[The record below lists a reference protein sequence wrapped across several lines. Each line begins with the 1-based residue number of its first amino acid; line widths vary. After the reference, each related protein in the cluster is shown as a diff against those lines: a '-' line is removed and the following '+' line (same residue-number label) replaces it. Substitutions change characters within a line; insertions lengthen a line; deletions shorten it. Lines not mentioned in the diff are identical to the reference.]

1 MWSKTKKALESRLAD
16 CLRDRVYYTFARH
29 IYYDNQW
36 DYQFPIFYIR
46 VDKETWFATN
56 PQWHD
61 KVAEY
66 ASRLS
71 GRKYNGYYGGRN
83 GVFKEAVDMATKE
96 MGTLDMFGYTE
107 HEDYLMEMVHNY
119 LNVYTIE
126 ECMNHGNY
134 FYRILAVL
142 DRRTGKRKIK
152 ALLDNID
159 NEPEW
164 FRKYITL
171 RATAQNII

>member
-1 MWSKTKKALESRLAD
+1 
-16 CLRDRVYYTFARH
+16 VYYTFARH
-29 IYYDNQW
+29 IYYDNCW

-56 PQWHD
+56 PQWTY
-61 KVAEY
+61 KVKEY
-66 ASRLS
+66 NRIT
-71 GRKYNGYYGGRN
+71 RN
-83 GVFKEAVDMATKE
+83 YQKAVDMATKE

-126 ECMNHGNY
+126 ECMNHDNY

>member
-1 MWSKTKKALESRLAD
+1 MWSKTKKALENRLAE
-16 CLRDRVYYTFARH
+16 CLRDRVYYTFANH
-29 IYYDNQW
+29 TYFYNGSAGGDFEF
-36 DYQFPIFYIR
+36 YPLFYIR
-46 VDKETWFATN
+46 VDKETWFVTN
-56 PQWHD
+56 VKWTEKVSEYEKITHD
-61 KVAEY
+61 YK
-66 ASRLS
+66 
-71 GRKYNGYYGGRN
+71 K
-83 GVFKEAVDMATKE
+83 AVDMATKE
-96 MGTLDMFGYTE
+96 MGTLDMFGYTKG
-107 HEDYLMEMVHNY
+107 DYLMEMVHNY
-119 LNVYTIE
+119 LNVYTID
-126 ECMNHGNY
+126 ECMNHDNY

>member
-1 MWSKTKKALESRLAD
+1 MWSKTKKALENRLAE

-29 IYYDNQW
+29 IYYDYHW
-36 DYQFPIFYIR
+36 SYHFPIFYIR

-56 PQWHD
+56 PQWNY
-61 KVAEY
+61 KVKEY
-66 ASRLS
+66 NRIT
-71 GRKYNGYYGGRN
+71 RN
-83 GVFKEAVDMATKE
+83 YQKAVDMATKE
-96 MGTLDMFGYTE
+96 MGTLDMFGYTDD
-107 HEDYLMEMVHNY
+107 DYLMEMVHNY
-119 LNVYTIE
+119 LNVYTID